1 MKKNG
6 FTLIELLAVIV
17 VLAIIGAIATTVIS
31 GARASTLENEYK
43 YLEKEIT
50 DLGPAIYS
58 HESIM
63 NQEGSFMIEYKNL
76 DNNGSFYVSL
86 NTLHAARYL
95 EDLKR
100 INDSYR
106 LVDPGKG
113 EYCDGFLLVTK
124 TDAGPKF
131 KGFIE
136 CDNYKTDN
144 TFSKPNKEV
153 IL

>member
-17 VLAIIGAIATTVIS
+17 VLSIIGVIATTVIS
-31 GARASTLENEYK
+31 GARASALENEYK

-50 DLGPAIYS
+50 ELGPTIYS

-63 NQEGSFMIEYKNL
+63 NQESEFMSVYGTLE
-76 DNNGSFYVSL
+76 NNSSFYVSL
-86 NTLHAARYL
+86 NTLHSAGYL
-95 EDLKR
+95 KDLKK
-100 INDSYR
+100 IGDSYK

-113 EYCDGFLLVTK
+113 EDCDGFLLVTK
-124 TDAGPKF
+124 TDDGPKF
-131 KGFIE
+131 RGFIE

-144 TFSKPNKEV
+144 NVSRPNKEV
-153 IL
+153 IF